1 VKKLRF
7 ETLALGFAW
16 LSGLV
21 LCVLPLVGTIGPES
35 SLALSV
41 LLSPWA
47 AVAGAVYTLR
57 ARSARVASS
66 VLLSRAVGRSWLML
80 AVAVAMVALNALRVK
95 TCEPFAGLSFLAL
108 GPWASVTLATL
119 VGAALATLVPG
130 PRLALTLAA
139 LVPFAA
145 IGSALADF
153 VRTPSVFS
161 FGHFFGYFPGPI
173 YDRRIDI
180 PDAWLS
186 HRMLSALLG
195 AGLWAFVVAARHTR
209 SGRFDARRLFRHP
222 VQAGIIVA
230 CALGAAT
237 LARLSHELGHT
248 TSRLHIENKLG
259 LAIEGPHC
267 RAVVPRETP
276 LAEAQRLAEDCELR
290 IEQVAARL
298 GVTERERISALFFR
312 STAEKRAL
320 MGAARVYIAKPWRR
334 EVYLQIGEEYP
345 HPVLG
350 HELAHVVARHAASG
364 PFGVPGKLGGLIP
377 EPTLVEG
384 MAVALEPAPRDEL
397 TPHQWAKAAHQAKVA
412 PPLSALL
419 GPRFFGTNQQLAYTL
434 AGSFLGYLLETR
446 GPEVVRRVY
455 READPERTLGA
466 PFAKLE
472 QDWRRWLEATPLP
485 ERAAALA
492 KQRFERPGVFSQ
504 VCPHAIERLGQEL
517 ASALSA
523 GDLPRAATKCRE
535 VLDIDPGDTG
545 TRATLT
551 GILARQGDDTGAE
564 HELAALSG
572 ASVGGPRPL
581 SQSPLSGAKRA
592 PSPTIARARLAIA
605 DAALVRGE
613 FASAERTYR
622 ALLGEPLGEAELRQ
636 LEVRLLALEAGD
648 PTRRLIAE
656 LLIGRVGRDT
666 GPRAAMHLIHA
677 LEPLRSDG
685 LAHYLAA
692 RQLAGEERHDLAYPL
707 LREATQRG
715 LPTRRLRAEA
725 LRLRTLSAFIL
736 GALDDASACLD
747 ELAALPALT
756 LAERGELRDW
766 LARVAHRRSALARR
780 PS

>member
-1 VKKLRF
+1 VKKPSF

-35 SLALSV
+35 ALALSV
-41 LLSPWA
+41 LLVPWA
-47 AVAGAVYTLR
+47 AASGAVSTLR
-57 ARSARVASS
+57 ARTARVASS

-95 TCEPFAGLSFLAL
+95 TCEPFSGLSFLAL

-119 VGAALATLVPG
+119 VGAAIATLVPG
-130 PRLALTLAA
+130 PRLAVALAV
-139 LVPFAA
+139 LVPFVA

-173 YDRRIDI
+173 YDRRVDI

-186 HRMLSALLG
+186 YRALSALLG
-195 AGLWAFVVAARHTR
+195 AGLWTFVIAARHTR

-222 VQAGIIVA
+222 VLAAWIVA
-230 CALGAAT
+230 CALAAT
-237 LARLSHELGHT
+237 TMARLSHELAHT
-248 TSRLHIENKLG
+248 TSLRHIEHKLG
-259 LAIEGPHC
+259 LAIEGPRC
-267 RAVVPRETP
+267 RTVLPRETRV
-276 LAEAQRLAEDCELR
+276 AEAQRLAEDCELR
-290 IEQVAARL
+290 VEQVAERL
-298 GVTERERISALFFR
+298 GVVENERITALFFR
-312 STAEKRAL
+312 STSEKRAL

-334 EVYLQIGEEYP
+334 EVYLQTGEYP
-345 HPVLG
+345 HPVLA
-350 HELAHVVARHAASG
+350 HELAHVVARHASSG
-364 PFGVPGKLGGLIP
+364 PLGVPGKLGGLIP

-397 TPHQWAKAAHQAKVA
+397 TPHQWARAAQQAGVA
-412 PPLSALL
+412 PTLSALL
-419 GPRFFGTNQQLAYTL
+419 GPRFFGTNQALAYTL
-434 AGSFLGYLLETR
+434 AGSFLGYVLETR
-446 GPEVVRRVY
+446 GAKVLQRVY
-455 READPERTLGA
+455 READPERTLGKS
-466 PFAKLE
+466 FADLE
-472 QDWRRWLEATPLP
+472 RDWRNWLEATPLP

-492 KQRFERPGVFSQ
+492 KQRFERPGVFAQ

-551 GILARQGDDTGAE
+551 GVLARQGDDAGAE
-564 HELAALSG
+564 RELALLTG
-572 ASVGGPRPL
+572 K
-581 SQSPLSGAKRA
+581 KRA

-613 FASAERTYR
+613 FAAAERTYR
-622 ALLGEPLGEAELRQ
+622 ALLGEPLAESEARQ

-666 GPRAAMHLIHA
+666 GARAAMHLIHA

-707 LREATQRG
+707 LREALSRG
-715 LPTRRLRAEA
+715 LSTRRLRAEA
-725 LRLRTLSAFIL
+725 LRMRAVSAFVL
-736 GALDDASACLD
+736 GALDDASACL
-747 ELAALPALT
+747 EHLAALPDVT
-756 LAERGELRDW
+756 IAEQGELRDFQ
-766 LARVAHRRSALARR
+766 ARIAHRRAGRGRS
-780 PS
+780 